1 MPFERKRRNK
11 TAGDYAQKSVYLNL
25 DDVFQKEAFD
35 LFTLCGHK
43 QSRFLGL
50 LVHDFI
56 MRYQVDPGS
65 MSKKEFSDCI
75 RFYEMQIT
83 NKMTFNSG
91 MIAGGVIPA
100 SEQIPVREPVVRQP
114 PSKRASPIAQ
124 GKNSTVQARKQG
136 PNVLI
141 HEDVGDDGGDFI
153 SEDDMD
159 EMNKALAAFGT

>member
-65 MSKKEFSDCI
+65 MSKKEFSDCM
-75 RFYEMQIT
+75 RCRSQT
-83 NKMTFNSG
+83 K
-91 MIAGGVIPA
+91 
-100 SEQIPVREPVVRQP
+100 
-114 PSKRASPIAQ
+114 
-124 GKNSTVQARKQG
+124 
-136 PNVLI
+136 
-141 HEDVGDDGGDFI
+141 
-153 SEDDMD
+153 
-159 EMNKALAAFGT
+159 